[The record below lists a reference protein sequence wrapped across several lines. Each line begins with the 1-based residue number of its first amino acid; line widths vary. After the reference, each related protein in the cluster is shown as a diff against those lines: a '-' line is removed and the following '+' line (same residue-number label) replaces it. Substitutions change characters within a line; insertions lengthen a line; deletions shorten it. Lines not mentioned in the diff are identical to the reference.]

1 MNNVSLIGV
10 SISYGEGKTALTELI
25 ADMIGGYQSP
35 MEKVKQTR
43 QLQAVYVSMRINL
56 LWRK

>member
-35 MEKVKQTR
+35 MEKVKPGKKQSFFLSTSVDT
-43 QLQAVYVSMRINL
+43 L
-56 LWRK
+56 

>member
-35 MEKVKQTR
+35 MEKVK
-43 QLQAVYVSMRINL
+43 LVYLTGSV
-56 LWRK
+56 